1 MLISRGQNP
10 VFLCSAAVV
19 GQEMERTRFRID
31 ERKMY
36 ANRRRCI
43 KVRPFRDR
51 PRSQQSTARVIK
63 LLSRLSTSARLVLS
77 CNGARRRRRRLGT
90 RWCTFVRMRLRYDRS
105 RFVLIAA
112 SIMRWL
118 IRVFRLLRTLL
129 ILLGLQFIS
138 PNFCTFFDIEIQRE
152 KSSF

>member
-19 GQEMERTRFRID
+19 RQEIERTRFRID

-51 PRSQQSTARVIK
+51 PRSRQSTARVIK
-63 LLSRLSTSARLVLS
+63 LLSRLSTSARLVPCSLLQR
-77 CNGARRRRRRLGT
+77 NGGRRRRRLGT
-90 RWCTFVRMRLRYDRS
+90 RRCTFVRMHLRYDRS

-112 SIMRWL
+112 SIMRSL
-118 IRVFRLLRTLL
+118 IQVFRLLRILNIRDK

-138 PNFCTFFDIEIQRE
+138 RNFCTFFDD
-152 KSSF
+152 